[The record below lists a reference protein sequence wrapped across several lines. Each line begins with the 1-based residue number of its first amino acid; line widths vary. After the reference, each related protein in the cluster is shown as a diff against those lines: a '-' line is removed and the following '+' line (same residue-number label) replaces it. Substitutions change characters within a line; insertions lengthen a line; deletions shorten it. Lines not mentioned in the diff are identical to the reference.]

1 MAYAAAS
8 SSLTERMIRAARLE
22 VSLYEEV
29 EADLHA
35 TNQAVTVVAIV
46 ALAGGIGSAI
56 GAAATGRA
64 YALIGSLVGGIVVS
78 LVMWAVWS
86 YVTYFV
92 GTRFFKGQATYD
104 EVLRTLGFAY
114 APGVL
119 NVLSFIPVLGGLI
132 ALVAAIWTL
141 VAGFIGLRQALDLDN
156 GNTVATIVVG
166 VIAIAV
172 VLLILTPILAIIG
185 LGAGLLGA
193 A

>member
-92 GTRFFKGQATYD
+92 GTRFFKGQATYG